1 MSDKKPDLSAAYAL
15 NTPDDSVQLYADWAD
30 TYDSTFAEATG
41 YRLPAAVAE
50 HFVTLSGQGPV
61 LDVGA
66 GTGLVGAA
74 LSALGIGPVD
84 ATDISPD
91 MLTVAESKGH
101 YRQLVVGN
109 ILKKLDLSDGSYAGL
124 ISAGTFTSG
133 HVGPDG
139 LDEILRLGAS
149 GALVAITINGA
160 HFKAQGF
167 EDKFNALEPRIAD
180 VRFDD
185 VRIYQAGSE
194 GSHADDLARIASF
207 RIL

>member
-50 HFVTLSGQGPV
+50 HFVTLAGQGPV

-91 MLTVAESKGH
+91 MLTVAKAKGH

-109 ILKKLDLSDGSYAGL
+109 ILKKLELSDGSYAG
-124 ISAGTFTSG
+124 IHQRG
-133 HVGPDG
+133 H
-139 LDEILRLGAS
+139 
-149 GALVAITINGA
+149 
-160 HFKAQGF
+160 
-167 EDKFNALEPRIAD
+167 
-180 VRFDD
+180 
-185 VRIYQAGSE
+185 IYQRTCGP
-194 GSHADDLARIASF
+194 
-207 RIL
+207 